1 MSEQVSIL
9 ISTLIES
16 KKNFVVIYP
25 NNDHGTDK
33 IFNEYK
39 KLNKNPRFRLIPSM
53 RFEYFLTIL
62 KNSKFIIGNSS
73 AGIREAPFFGVP
85 TINVGSRQNNRARGH
100 SILNIDFNSE
110 QIISAIKKVNKIKK
124 NPSKLFGYGD
134 SAVKFYKIIK
144 KNKKI
149 WSHNTQKYFKDYKFK
164 IFK

>member
-1 MSEQVSIL
+1 MLHPVTTEIDFMSEQVSIL

-16 KKNFVVIYP
+16 KKIFVVIYP

-39 KLNKNPRFRLIPSM
+39 KLIKNPRFRLIPSM

-73 AGIREAPFFGVP
+73 AWHKRSSIFGVP
-85 TINVGSRQNNRARGH
+85 TINVGSRQNNGAQGH
-100 SILNIDFNSE
+100 SILNVDFNSK

-124 NPSKLFGYGD
+124 T
-134 SAVKFYKIIK
+134 YKT
-144 KNKKI
+144 I
-149 WSHNTQKYFKDYKFK
+149 WLWG
-164 IFK
+164 